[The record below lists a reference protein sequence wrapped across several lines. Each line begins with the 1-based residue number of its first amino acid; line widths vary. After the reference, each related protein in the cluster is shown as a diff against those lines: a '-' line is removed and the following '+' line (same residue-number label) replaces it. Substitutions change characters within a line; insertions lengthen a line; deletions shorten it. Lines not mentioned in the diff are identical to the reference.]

1 MKKLAITHPAVER
14 YLHAMTPTRDRI
26 LREMEALARTE
37 AFPIIGPQVGRLL
50 AQLIVLRRPRVIVE
64 LGSGFGYSAY
74 WIARAAG
81 PGTVI
86 HCSENSEHDADRLL
100 RFFRRAGLEDRV
112 ECFVGN
118 ALDLLRSF
126 DDGSV
131 DFLLNDIDKT
141 SYPDVLNL
149 AARKMRSGGLFVTD
163 NVLWSGRVLAG
174 GTADAAT
181 RAIRRFNRE
190 LIASRLFLTSIIPL
204 RDGLA
209 LAVRK

>member
-1 MKKLAITHPAVER
+1 LKKLAITHPAVER
-14 YLHAMTPTRDRI
+14 YLQAMTPTRDRT
-26 LREMEALARTE
+26 LREMEALARRE

-50 AQLIVLRRPRVIVE
+50 AQLIILRRPHVIVE

-74 WIARAAG
+74 WMARAAG
-81 PGTVI
+81 PEMVI
-86 HCSENSEHDADRLL
+86 HCSEHREHHADRLL

-126 DDGSV
+126 NDGSV
-131 DFLLNDIDKT
+131 DFLLNDVDKT

-149 AARKMRSGGLFVTD
+149 ATRKMRSGGLFVTD

-190 LIASRLFLTSIIPL
+190 LIASRRFLTSIIPL